1 MSDLIKTDVAFEEL
15 RADILNGAFK
25 PGQPLR
31 MAALSVRY
39 GVSATPLREALSR
52 LAEKQMVVAAANR
65 GWRVAPVSLAEFEDI
80 SIARLTVETALL
92 EDAMARGGLDW
103 ESRIVGAHY
112 HLAQTP
118 PPLGPENTLANRQS
132 WIAAHNA
139 FHDALLAAARSCWLK
154 DFYAQTVEQLQR
166 HHQAV
171 LFHTTEV
178 QAGVLRAGQAQS
190 LLHSALSIERHTRLM
205 DPVLARDTDAARK
218 ELSAHIETTL
228 VIYRAIVR
236 AQQKTE
242 TPTERMY

>member
-1 MSDLIKTDVAFEEL
+1 MSELIKTDVAFEEL
-15 RADILNGAFK
+15 RADILNGSFR

-31 MAALSVRY
+31 VAALSKRY

-80 SIARLTVETALL
+80 SIARLTIETALL
-92 EDAMARGGLDW
+92 EDAIERGGLDW

-112 HLAQTP
+112 QLTQTP
-118 PPLGPENTLANRQS
+118 PPLGGESTLADRKN

-171 LFHTTEV
+171 LFHTSELQT
-178 QAGVLRAGQAQS
+178 GVLHVAEAQS
-190 LLHSALSIERHTRLM
+190 LLKTALSIERHTQLM
-205 DPVLARDTDAARK
+205 NPVLARDKNAARI
-218 ELSAHIETTL
+218 ELAAHIETTL

-236 AQQKTE
+236 AGQKTE
-242 TPTERMY
+242 TPTERMN